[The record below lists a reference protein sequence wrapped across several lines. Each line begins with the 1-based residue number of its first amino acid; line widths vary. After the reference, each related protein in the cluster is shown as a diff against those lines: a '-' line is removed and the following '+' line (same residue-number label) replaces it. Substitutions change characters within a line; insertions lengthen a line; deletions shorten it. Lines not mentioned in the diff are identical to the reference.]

1 MAIYAMAD
9 LHLSLSVDKPMEV
22 FGHRWQDHAERID
35 AAWRSRVQQT
45 DVVVIP
51 GDISWG
57 IDLKEAKAD
66 LLWLD
71 RLPGKKL
78 LGKGNHDYW
87 WMTVKKM
94 QAFFDEEKITTL
106 SFLHNRA
113 EIVDG
118 LTLCGCRGWFAG
130 EKLSPKD
137 VDYQKIVLREAG
149 RLELSLNDGM
159 QQCQA
164 GGIPFVPVVFT
175 HFPPVFGPYV
185 TEELTEVLQRYQ
197 VKDCYFGHIHGVYDA
212 PPCTEW
218 EGIRYHLISAD
229 YLNFTPLLITDPPVD
244 MNNP

>member
-1 MAIYAMAD
+1 MAVYAMAD
-9 LHLSLSVDKPMEV
+9 LHLSLSVNKPMEV
-22 FGHRWQDHAERID
+22 FGHRWQDHADRIEQ
-35 AAWRSRVQQT
+35 AWRATVRENDT
-45 DVVVIP
+45 VVVP

-57 IDLKEAKAD
+57 IDLEEAKAD

-94 QAFFDEEKITTL
+94 EQFFSEHGITTL
-106 SFLHNRA
+106 SFLYNRA
-113 EIVDG
+113 EIAEG
-118 LTLCGCRGWFAG
+118 LTLCGCRGWFVG
-130 EKLSPKD
+130 EKLSPKE

-149 RLELSLNDGM
+149 RLERSLLDGKR
-159 QQCQA
+159 QCEIE
-164 GGIPFVPVVFT
+164 GIPFVPLAFL

-185 TEELTEVLQRYQ
+185 TAEIVEVLQRYQ

-212 PPCTEW
+212 PACAEY

-229 YLNFTPLLITDPPVD
+229 YLNFTPLRLPD
-244 MNNP
+244 MNNL